1 MVGTNDL
8 VLFPS
13 NLVHMVEKVVGKE
26 RISLSFNTFLKG
38 IGENKE
44 LTGLHL

>member
-1 MVGTNDL
+1 
-8 VLFPS
+8 
-13 NLVHMVEKVVGKE
+13 MVEAVKGNDE

-38 IGENKE
+38 YVGEDDE

>member
-1 MVGTNDL
+1 
-8 VLFPS
+8 
-13 NLVHMVEKVVGKE
+13 MVERVIGKE

-38 IGENKE
+38 YIGEDKE